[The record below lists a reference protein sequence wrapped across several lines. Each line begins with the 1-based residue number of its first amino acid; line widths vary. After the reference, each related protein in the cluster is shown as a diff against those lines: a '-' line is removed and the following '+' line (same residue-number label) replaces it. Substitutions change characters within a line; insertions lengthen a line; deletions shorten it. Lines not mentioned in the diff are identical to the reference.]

1 MLTNDNLSVGIVIP
15 TLNAEKDI
23 EKNLKCIDQSKN
35 KVLIIDSKSSDR
47 TIEIAKKYNC
57 FIALEEKFNHG
68 STRERA
74 RKILNTD
81 IVVYLTQDAFLES
94 QESIDLLI
102 KPIKDGKASISYG
115 RQIERKGSSIFESF
129 PVNFNYPEKS
139 NIRSI
144 SDINKYGVYTFFCSD
159 NFGAYLNSHLDEIG
173 GFEHILTGED
183 YFACSK
189 LLLANKKVAYVADA
203 IVEHS
208 HDFTLLEN
216 FRRYFD
222 TGYVRGERPYIQ
234 KLVGHAN
241 RRGAKLTKLFF
252 IKILKDKPH
261 LIFYAFLEVVFKY
274 LGFKIGFY
282 GQNLPKYI
290 KKILSN
296 QKYFWY

>member
-1 MLTNDNLSVGIVIP
+1 MFTNDNLSVGIVIP

-35 KVLIIDSKSSDR
+35 RVLIIDSKSSDR
-47 TIEIAKKYNC
+47 TIEIAKNYNC

-159 NFGAYLNSHLDEIG
+159 NFHFI
-173 GFEHILTGED
+173 
-183 YFACSK
+183 CS
-189 LLLANKKVAYVADA
+189 
-203 IVEHS
+203 S
-208 HDFTLLEN
+208 
-216 FRRYFD
+216 
-222 TGYVRGERPYIQ
+222 
-234 KLVGHAN
+234 
-241 RRGAKLTKLFF
+241 
-252 IKILKDKPH
+252 
-261 LIFYAFLEVVFKY
+261 
-274 LGFKIGFY
+274 
-282 GQNLPKYI
+282 
-290 KKILSN
+290 
-296 QKYFWY
+296 